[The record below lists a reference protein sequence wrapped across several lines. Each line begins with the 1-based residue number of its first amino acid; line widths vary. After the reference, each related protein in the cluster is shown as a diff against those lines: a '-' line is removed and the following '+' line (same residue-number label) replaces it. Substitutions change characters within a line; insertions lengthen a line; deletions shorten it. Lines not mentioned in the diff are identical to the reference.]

1 MTQGVKIKN
10 PIDDVFT
17 PACFTD
23 MNREQHMIT
32 AKPEREAIDYGME
45 EVSALDKKVV
55 PWIPEIKLDRGANEG
70 LQFAP
75 E

>member
-1 MTQGVKIKN
+1 
-10 PIDDVFT
+10 
-17 PACFTD
+17 